1 MYREPLMDL
10 FSRFS
15 KLISVII
22 GDDSLDEA
30 QSQYK
35 PKPISASTVKASHSR
50 SNTNGSTNSVSKSG
64 YELPSVA
71 ASSASAIASRAD
83 AAAAAMA
90 EAYEKKRKQQSEAQ
104 VQAQSQDTD
113 KSAPDSTSTVSTDTS
128 SVSYNSATAA
138 ASATVT
144 TTITV
149 SSHTQSDVTSDV
161 SSASQSSGDTDSTAV
176 AATAT
181 AFIATSS
188 VDSAPE
194 QSTVRDHS
202 ADSTGTVDSASSHEA
217 TSSGEKLGS
226 TMSDALSGNVT
237 TVAATTTTTSTDS
250 VIASES
256 VAVSA
261 ASVSDKGLEDTA
273 ASAAVAATSVNT
285 VAGDNTVA
293 EAVSA
298 VSVSA
303 GSRDA
308 IASGAAAGTVD
319 TVGTVAVSDGMNGE
333 TAGNGDST
341 GDSSGS
347 GAGAGDSAAA
357 VEDHDIDADSVYE
370 DTPQEITFLE
380 EDEDILLSP
389 VEQKILGYFYQ
400 EQAALQDLR
409 TTLAEHLIALV
420 GSKCVEDFLPES
432 AQEHE
437 DSAHG
442 DHESSADSASAASAA
457 SADHAEHEDSA
468 ALSAGGLGLGVAF
481 FEHLEPRYIELI
493 ANQLS
498 EFQQQQRNIPSSVPW
513 DKLYITITRKSLSG
527 LYDND
532 LLPDYS
538 WLVPDE
544 QNATYWRNNNP
555 DGKLNL
561 CAISSGETEDTLGNL
576 RQRIISSDSLKLK
589 LTTADVLPQ
598 LLQYL
603 DYLQRSKNDVFHSPL
618 MLEFTQLLDE
628 PRLADL
634 SMVLDRLR
642 ETLSLKPINLC
653 EYLAEVI
660 VRYSLSHELIESM
673 GQAVSVLHYPSDS
686 FLFVSNSKANSK
698 KLTKKACSDA
708 LNNMLKNR
716 PSLLE
721 SASIGVSL
729 DNFELEQLIDNFNSL
744 YVGASEADAERK
756 AANAAGAASAASA
769 SAGAAGAAVA
779 AGEEPAVEDVAPEP
793 PLKTW
798 EAALCKEY
806 LRAVWQSSEQGNNE
820 ARDAAFKML
829 CSIEWNAKLERF
841 FSKEKS
847 KSKKPN
853 LYVRT
858 INMFNSNL
866 TADEALSPEEY
877 AVIELTKT
885 KINAL
890 TSDERNQLNE
900 FYNSRRSIFSR
911 DNAIAKDWERLIYFK
926 DVFAEP
932 DFLFSLSSAML
943 NLYNADPQAHRR
955 LAKVEL
961 CLDVTKKDL
970 LRLNFNVMAY
980 FSLRYGAF
988 LSHLGEILNQR
999 FSVCINGQMSP
1010 DEPNPVLNFPAFFAF
1025 WQEQQEDTR
1034 RKGPCFEVKDKNTTL
1049 NFKLTPYYQNSRAR
1063 VKGTLSVGKPYKISW
1078 QLKNNCL
1085 SYHLY
1090 DDLKALVAAHTL
1102 QQGAFEHNAFAPQG
1116 SLQALNLAD
1125 LSTFIDRTGN
1135 DFKSFFVSTASV
1147 TTTASATATATAIG
1161 TGRSQDILASQKG
1174 DLSAQFTACLAQ
1186 LRELYAAQDNFPETF
1201 KAQVEAD
1208 LQSFANGYQR
1218 FADSYNSVL
1227 QSMWE
1232 CTLSFSACHEL
1243 SQRYNELQYSL
1254 EHSVLSSEPT
1264 LSRDYK
1270 QLNELVRTLLDLL
1283 LRVGMAYPTTQQSS
1297 EEYRYAI
1304 ATPFHVEALRS
1315 FASKLERVRNL
1326 IFNIFTSPLVINDRD
1341 VYLSSLQQDL
1351 SYYDAPEICLYPAQG
1366 TASAMTGSTGSSMS
1380 SGWDS
1385 TVVLLANQ
1393 SLGGYTLYESE
1404 QKLKQDLGFNFK
1416 ITKARR
1422 GRGRTKDKA
1431 INAINGAYGGGGCNG
1446 VGGVGALSQA
1456 STMYLEGIVDQLQSY
1471 ISHRPYPLSQCTLVL
1486 SHCTLPSFA
1495 RELYHKLQKELCP
1508 QFPNLQLSLVLLCPD
1523 MQQAQDLYQI
1533 FEEERQQQQD
1543 TDITGFIRQLSVTIL
1558 LEQDENNLSNGSLY
1572 SYFNQMSLHHSFG
1585 NDEDAAVDEQDRL
1598 SLTRFGQIGLMVHV
1612 FDAEAEFKFGNQ
1624 LYAVPV
1630 VQDEASYQ
1638 PTLINFSDKSSATA
1652 LGRFVVCPVLPLS
1665 KIQYLHSLYYLHQRD
1680 ISAFLQAQ
1688 EALGQAIRAADTA
1701 QPNTEP
1707 QAQPMAQAEHHEPLR
1722 IATPLYERVLASASN
1737 VASSELADT
1746 VKQIHQLCDV
1756 VFYLDDLLTRQALQQ
1771 QNIDIIYH
1779 QKLRNQALNFM
1790 IATKSSESLASNF
1803 LNALTKSLG
1812 LSDAEQ
1818 RQKCVQRLR
1827 RDAIEISGRLLMRAQ
1842 LKRIY
1847 SYELMGMVMSRYLA
1861 HEMMQQLCVQYAGR
1875 THETYETFLCLDD
1888 FKAVFLAHNS
1898 SKSQNL
1904 ADLLGLQVI
1913 RYPEDGSSSAT
1924 GSASGSGNRYL
1935 LNLMV
1940 VESKFLEQENSLVA
1954 RQSLKQAAST
1964 TNLLYRVF
1972 KDSGDSYP
1980 LDRKQWLSR
1989 MADMLLENSHA
2000 IGMRSSGVNA
2010 TLGCD
2015 ELTSIQQ
2022 QIREGQVDILL
2033 HGISLVFAREGA
2045 NGGSS
2050 ILGGDLQAE
2059 IKPRFDQQEQDSN
2072 YPVLQIKLCH
2082 EAVMRVLECY
2092 NLKNTTQQVALQ
2104 ALQEYFPDASTLVR
2118 NYLAHDGRLLLRP
2131 RSLLSIQDQQAQQV
2145 LATLDV
2151 PLDAQVVPS
2160 AELRDEN
2167 AADSAPTKDADQQ
2180 NDMGLLEQY
2189 IAELS
2194 DDLVPDLTPEP
2205 EPAPEPESSPKQ
2217 SQPQQTEFDFAEAT
2231 ASTAASSP
2239 APATA
2244 AHTEAKPLV
2253 QPEPPQQL
2261 TAASEAVAPAAT
2273 ATAAATAATA
2283 GSQELQVL
2291 QARLPQ
2297 TFAQLEATAAAAGAD
2312 LSKRQQWLEER
2323 VEALIVFCDREFRRS
2338 PVIMQQHL
2346 TPNGAV
2352 LIIDGRT
2359 LDCNKFNKK
2368 TVFTS
2373 LRTQY
2378 AIDITA
2384 VIPRTGQIEVHLA
2397 ASERS
2402 PVYYRDLMH
2411 KRSFKYDRY
2420 VVDGQEHL
2428 GFNRKF
2434 VLGMQESQDQPLY
2447 LDFSQDEPH
2456 VLIAGGTGSGKSV
2469 LTKLL
2474 ITDMVLT
2481 NTPSELRLILVDPKM
2496 GNELRVFRQLPHIM
2510 GLADLKELL
2519 PRSVSRYGSYGGT
2532 YGFDFASQESGS
2544 SVAGKI
2550 ITSLPDCVSAL
2561 QILDQLTTVRNKA
2574 FGALAARM
2582 EQAGISGTV
2591 VNLDEYNRHAIELGE
2606 QRLPRLFFI
2615 MDEFADWALDDE
2627 FAEGREYLR
2636 KIAQI
2641 GRSVGLHLILITQR
2655 PDREIIKGSIHNNFG
2670 SRIALKMSSI
2680 HDSKT
2685 ILENK
2690 DYDASCLQ
2698 GRGHMICK
2706 LNNVGGDG
2714 YCFAQ
2719 AGFISNIDE
2728 LLAALTRDY
2737 SA

>member
-1 MYREPLMDL
+1 MSREPLMDL

-22 GDDSLDEA
+22 GDDSFDEA
-30 QSQYK
+30 QSQSQYK

-50 SNTNGSTNSVSKSG
+50 SNTQGTSKSIHD
-64 YELPSVA
+64 VA

-90 EAYEKKRKQQSEAQ
+90 EAYEKRRKQQAEA
-104 VQAQSQDTD
+104 QAQSQDKDSD
-113 KSAPDSTSTVSTDTS
+113 KSTPDAASESSSASTVSTSTASDTSTVSYD
-128 SVSYNSATAA
+128 SATTAATVTAA
-138 ASATVT
+138 ANTALTAASDTA
-144 TTITV
+144 TV
-149 SSHTQSDVTSDV
+149 SSHTQPETTDTI
-161 SSASQSSGDTDSTAV
+161 SASQNSGNADNAAV
-176 AATAT
+176 AALTASSSADTAT
-181 AFIATSS
+181 
-188 VDSAPE
+188 E
-194 QSTVRDHS
+194 QSTVRDS
-202 ADSTGTVDSASSHEA
+202 NTESTDTVTSASSHEA
-217 TSSGEKLGS
+217 TSSSEEPVSAVSDDVSGS
-226 TMSDALSGNVT
+226 G
-237 TVAATTTTTSTDS
+237 VAATATTTATDS
-250 VIASES
+250 DRASES

-261 ASVSDKGLEDTA
+261 VGVSAEGPEDTA
-273 ASAAVAATSVNT
+273 ASASIAATSAGNNT
-285 VAGDNTVA
+285 VADSGVA
-293 EAVSA
+293 VN
-298 VSVSA
+298 VSA

-308 IASGAAAGTVD
+308 IAVETAAGNTD
-319 TVGTVAVSDGMNGE
+319 ATEA
-333 TAGNGDST
+333 AGGGDST
-341 GDSSGS
+341 R
-347 GAGAGDSAAA
+347 AGDSVTA
-357 VEDHDIDADSVYE
+357 VEDHDIDAESVYE

-420 GSKCVEDFLPES
+420 GSKCVEDFLPASYS
-432 AQEHE
+432 AQEHDAH
-437 DSAHG
+437 DSNT
-442 DHESSADSASAASAA
+442 DSADSASAAN
-457 SADHAEHEDSA
+457 ADHEDAA
-468 ALSAGGLGLGVAF
+468 ALSADGLGLGVAF

-555 DGKLNL
+555 DSKLNL

-603 DYLQRSKNDVFHSPL
+603 DYLQRSKSDVFHSPL

-660 VRYSLSHELIESM
+660 VRYSLSHELLESM

-698 KLTKKACSDA
+698 KLTKKACTDA

-721 SASIGVSL
+721 SASIGISL
-729 DNFELEQLIDNFNSL
+729 DSFELEQLIDNFNSL

-756 AANAAGAASAASA
+756 AANASAAGTNTAGAAST
-769 SAGAAGAAVA
+769 
-779 AGEEPAVEDVAPEP
+779 GEEATAEAEDIAPEP

-911 DNAIAKDWERLIYFK
+911 DNAIAKDWEKLIYFK

-932 DFLFSLSSAML
+932 DFLYSLSSAML

-1034 RKGPCFEVKDKNTTL
+1034 RKGPCFETKDKNTTL

-1135 DFKSFFVSTASV
+1135 DFKSFFVSTAS
-1147 TTTASATATATAIG
+1147 TTASASATATDMSTTDREQG
-1161 TGRSQDILASQKG
+1161 MVASQKG
-1174 DLSAQFTACLAQ
+1174 DLSAQFTACLSQ
-1186 LRELYAAQDNFPETF
+1186 LRELYASQDNFPDAF

-1208 LQSFANGYQR
+1208 LQAFATGYQR
-1218 FADSYNSVL
+1218 FADAYNSVL
-1227 QSMWE
+1227 QSMWD

-1270 QLNELVRTLLDLL
+1270 QLNALVRSLLDLL
-1283 LRVGMAYPTTQQSS
+1283 LRVGMAYPTTQPSS
-1297 EEYRYAI
+1297 DEYRYAI

-1326 IFNIFTSPLVINDRD
+1326 IFNIFTSPLVINDRE

-1366 TASAMTGSTGSSMS
+1366 TASAMTGSTGSSM
-1380 SGWDS
+1380 GRGLDS

-1431 INAINGAYGGGGCNG
+1431 LNAINGAYGGGGCNG

-1495 RELYHKLQKELCP
+1495 RELYHKLQKDVCP

-1543 TDITGFIRQLSVTIL
+1543 MDITGFIRQLSVTIL

-1665 KIQYLHSLYYLHQRD
+1665 KIQYLHSLYYLHQHD

-1688 EALGQAIRAADTA
+1688 EALGQAIRAADKA

-1707 QAQPMAQAEHHEPLR
+1707 QAQSDTEPLR

-1812 LSDAEQ
+1812 VSDAEQ

-1847 SYELMGMVMSRYLA
+1847 SYELMGMVLSRYLA

-1924 GSASGSGNRYL
+1924 CSATGSGSGSGNRYL

-2033 HGISLVFAREGA
+2033 RGISLVFAREGA

-2092 NLKNTTQQVALQ
+2092 NLKSTTHQVALQ

-2151 PLDAQVVPS
+2151 PLNAQVVPS

-2194 DDLVPDLTPEP
+2194 DDSVPDLTPEP

-2231 ASTAASSP
+2231 ASSVASSP

-2273 ATAAATAATA
+2273 ATAAATSATA

-2297 TFAQLEATAAAAGAD
+2297 TFALLEATAAAAGAD

-2532 YGFDFASQESGS
+2532 YGFDFSSQEQGGS

-2627 FAEGREYLR
+2627 FAEGREFLR

-2706 LNNVGGDG
+2706 LNNVGVDG

>member
-1 MYREPLMDL
+1 MSREPLMDL

-22 GDDSLDEA
+22 GDDSFDEA
-30 QSQYK
+30 QSQSQYK

-50 SNTNGSTNSVSKSG
+50 SNTQGTSKSIHD
-64 YELPSVA
+64 VA

-90 EAYEKKRKQQSEAQ
+90 EAYEKRRKQQAEA
-104 VQAQSQDTD
+104 QAQSQDKDSD
-113 KSAPDSTSTVSTDTS
+113 KSTPDAASESSSASAVSTSTASDTSTVSYD
-128 SVSYNSATAA
+128 SATTAATVTAA
-138 ASATVT
+138 ANTALTAASDTA
-144 TTITV
+144 TV
-149 SSHTQSDVTSDV
+149 SSHTQPETTDTI
-161 SSASQSSGDTDSTAV
+161 SASQSSGNADNAAV
-176 AATAT
+176 AALTASSSADTAT
-181 AFIATSS
+181 
-188 VDSAPE
+188 E
-194 QSTVRDHS
+194 QSTVRDS
-202 ADSTGTVDSASSHEA
+202 NTESTDTVTSASSHEA
-217 TSSGEKLGS
+217 TSSSEEPVS
-226 TMSDALSGNVT
+226 AVSDDVSNALSGSG
-237 TVAATTTTTSTDS
+237 VAATATTTATDS
-250 VIASES
+250 DRASES

-261 ASVSDKGLEDTA
+261 VGVSAEGPEDTA
-273 ASAAVAATSVNT
+273 ASASIAATSAGNNT
-285 VAGDNTVA
+285 VADSGVA
-293 EAVSA
+293 VN
-298 VSVSA
+298 VSA

-308 IASGAAAGTVD
+308 IAVETAAGNTD
-319 TVGTVAVSDGMNGE
+319 ATEA
-333 TAGNGDST
+333 AGGGDST
-341 GDSSGS
+341 R
-347 GAGAGDSAAA
+347 AGDSVTA
-357 VEDHDIDADSVYE
+357 VEDHDIDAESVYE

-420 GSKCVEDFLPES
+420 GSKCVEDFLPASYS
-432 AQEHE
+432 AQEHDAH
-437 DSAHG
+437 DSNT
-442 DHESSADSASAASAA
+442 DSADSASAAN
-457 SADHAEHEDSA
+457 ADHEDAA
-468 ALSAGGLGLGVAF
+468 ALSADGLGLGVAF

-603 DYLQRSKNDVFHSPL
+603 DYLQRSKDDVFHSPL

-698 KLTKKACSDA
+698 KLTKKACTDA

-721 SASIGVSL
+721 SASIGISL
-729 DNFELEQLIDNFNSL
+729 DSFELEQLIDNFNSL

-756 AANAAGAASAASA
+756 AANAAGAASAANA
-769 SAGAAGAAVA
+769 SAAGTNAAGAAST
-779 AGEEPAVEDVAPEP
+779 GEEATAEAEDVSPEP

-911 DNAIAKDWERLIYFK
+911 DNAIAKDWEKLIYFK

-932 DFLFSLSSAML
+932 DFLYSLSSAML

-1034 RKGPCFEVKDKNTTL
+1034 RKGPCFETKDKNTTL

-1063 VKGTLSVGKPYKISW
+1063 VKGQLSIGKPYKISW

-1135 DFKSFFVSTASV
+1135 DFKSFFVSTAS
-1147 TTTASATATATAIG
+1147 TTASASATATDMSTTDREQG
-1161 TGRSQDILASQKG
+1161 MVASQKG
-1174 DLSAQFTACLAQ
+1174 DLSAQFTACLSQ
-1186 LRELYAAQDNFPETF
+1186 LRELYASQDNFPDAF

-1208 LQSFANGYQR
+1208 LQAFATGYQR
-1218 FADSYNSVL
+1218 FADAYNSVL
-1227 QSMWE
+1227 QSMWD

-1270 QLNELVRTLLDLL
+1270 QLNALVRSLLDLL
-1283 LRVGMAYPTTQQSS
+1283 LRVGMAYPTTQPSS
-1297 EEYRYAI
+1297 DEYRYAI

-1326 IFNIFTSPLVINDRD
+1326 IFNIFTSPLVINDRE

-1366 TASAMTGSTGSSMS
+1366 TASAMTGSTGSSM
-1380 SGWDS
+1380 GRGLDS

-1431 INAINGAYGGGGCNG
+1431 LNAINGAYGGGGCNG

-1495 RELYHKLQKELCP
+1495 RELYHKLQKDVCP

-1543 TDITGFIRQLSVTIL
+1543 MDITGFIRQLSVTIL

-1665 KIQYLHSLYYLHQRD
+1665 KIQYLHSLYYLHQHD

-1688 EALGQAIRAADTA
+1688 EALGQAIRAADKA

-1707 QAQPMAQAEHHEPLR
+1707 QAQSDTEPLR

-1847 SYELMGMVMSRYLA
+1847 SYELMGMVLSRYLA

-1913 RYPEDGSSSAT
+1913 RYSDPEASDSGSSFSS
-1924 GSASGSGNRYL
+1924 GLSSGSGNRYL

-1989 MADMLLENSHA
+1989 IADMLLENSHA

-2022 QIREGQVDILL
+2022 QIREGQVDILI

-2050 ILGGDLQAE
+2050 VLGGDLQAE

-2072 YPVLQIKLCH
+2072 YPVLQLKLCH

-2092 NLKNTTQQVALQ
+2092 NLKNSTQQVALQ
-2104 ALQEYFPDASTLVR
+2104 ALQEHFPDASTLVR

-2131 RSLLSIQDQQAQQV
+2131 RSLLSIQDQQAQHV

-2151 PLDAQVVPS
+2151 PLNAQAVPS

-2167 AADSAPTKDADQQ
+2167 AADSSHAADEEQQ
-2180 NDMGLLEQY
+2180 NDMSLLEQY

-2194 DDLVPDLTPEP
+2194 DDSVPDLTPEP
-2205 EPAPEPESSPKQ
+2205 EPVPASEPQPKQ
-2217 SQPQQTEFDFAEAT
+2217 SQPQQTEFDFAE
-2231 ASTAASSP
+2231 SSASSS
-2239 APATA
+2239 APAQATEAAPA

-2253 QPEPPQQL
+2253 QPE
-2261 TAASEAVAPAAT
+2261 VAPAAT

-2283 GSQELQVL
+2283 TAGAQELQVL

-2297 TFAQLEATAAAAGAD
+2297 TFAQLEAAAAAAGSD

-2323 VEALIVFCDREFRRS
+2323 VEALLAFCDREFRRL
-2338 PVIMQQHL
+2338 PVIVQQHL

-2420 VVDGQEHL
+2420 VVDGKEHL

-2510 GLADLKELL
+2510 GLADLQELL
-2519 PRSVSRYGSYGGT
+2519 PRSVSRYGSFGGT
-2532 YGFDFASQESGS
+2532 YGFDFSSQESGS

-2574 FGALAARM
+2574 FGTLAARM

-2627 FAEGREYLR
+2627 FAEGRDNLR

-2698 GRGHMICK
+2698 GKGHMICK

>member
-1 MYREPLMDL
+1 MSREPLMDL

-22 GDDSLDEA
+22 GDDSFDEA

-113 KSAPDSTSTVSTDTS
+113 KSAPVSTSTVSTDTS
-128 SVSYNSATAA
+128 AASYDSATAA
-138 ASATVT
+138 AAVT
-144 TTITV
+144 AANTASV
-149 SSHTQSDVTSDV
+149 SSHSQADVTSDV
-161 SSASQSSGDTDSTAV
+161 SSASQSSGDAGNTAV
-176 AATAT
+176 AALTAN
-181 AFIATSS
+181 AS
-188 VDSAPE
+188 VGTVTTE
-194 QSTVRDHS
+194 QSTLRDSS
-202 ADSTGTVDSASSHEA
+202 AESTGTVVSTSSHEA
-217 TSSGEKLGS
+217 TSSGEELGS
-226 TMSDALSGNVT
+226 AVSDAVSNALSDSGAT
-237 TVAATTTTTSTDS
+237 ITATTTDS
-250 VIASES
+250 VTTTES
-256 VAVSA
+256 VVVSA
-261 ASVSDKGLEDTA
+261 ASASDKGLEDTA
-273 ASAAVAATSVNT
+273 ASAAVAATSVTT
-285 VAGDNTVA
+285 VTGDNTVA
-293 EAVSA
+293 DTVSA
-298 VSVSA
+298 VNVSA
-303 GSRDA
+303 GNRDA
-308 IASGAAAGTVD
+308 IAADAAAS
-319 TVGTVAVSDGMNGE
+319 TVGTVEAVAVTDGMNGD
-333 TAGNGDST
+333 TAGSGDST
-341 GDSSGS
+341 GDNAS
-347 GAGAGDSAAA
+347 AGAAA
-357 VEDHDIDADSVYE
+357 VVDDDINAESVYE

-432 AQEHE
+432 YSAQEHE

-442 DHESSADSASAASAA
+442 GNESSADSASADN
-457 SADHAEHEDSA
+457 ADHAEHEDSA
-468 ALSAGGLGLGVAF
+468 AQSAGGLGLGVAF

-756 AANAAGAASAASA
+756 AANAAGAAGAASTSA
-769 SAGAAGAAVA
+769 SAAGAAG
-779 AGEEPAVEDVAPEP
+779 EETATDAEDVAPEP

-890 TSDERNQLNE
+890 TTDERNQLNE

-911 DNAIAKDWERLIYFK
+911 DNAIAKEWERLIYFK

-932 DFLFSLSSAML
+932 DFLYSLSSAML

-1034 RKGPCFEVKDKNTTL
+1034 RKGPCFEIKDKNTTL

-1063 VKGTLSVGKPYKISW
+1063 VKGQLSIGKPYKISW

-1090 DDLKALVAAHTL
+1090 DDLKALVAANTL

-1135 DFKSFFVSTASV
+1135 DFKTFFVSTASASV
-1147 TTTASATATATAIG
+1147 TTTASATATATAMAMG
-1161 TGRSQDILASQKG
+1161 TGRAQDIAASQKG
-1174 DLSAQFTACLAQ
+1174 DLSVQFTACLSQ
-1186 LRELYAAQDNFPETF
+1186 LRELYAAQDNFPESF

-1208 LQSFANGYQR
+1208 LQAFATGYQR
-1218 FADSYNSVL
+1218 FAESYNSVL

-1270 QLNELVRTLLDLL
+1270 QLNELVRSLLDLL
-1283 LRVGMAYPTTQQSS
+1283 LRVGMAYPTTQPSS
-1297 EEYRYAI
+1297 DEYRYAI

-1341 VYLSSLQQDL
+1341 VYLSSMQQDL

-1366 TASAMTGSTGSSMS
+1366 TASAMTGSNSSSM
-1380 SGWDS
+1380 GRGLDS

-1508 QFPNLQLSLVLLCPD
+1508 QLPNLQLSLVLLCPD

-1688 EALGQAIRAADTA
+1688 EALGLAIRAADTA
-1701 QPNTEP
+1701 QVQPITEL
-1707 QAQPMAQAEHHEPLR
+1707 QAQAQAERNEPLR

-1847 SYELMGMVMSRYLA
+1847 SYELMGMVLSRYLA

-1924 GSASGSGNRYL
+1924 GSASASASGSGNRYL

-2022 QIREGQVDILL
+2022 QIREGQVDILI

-2045 NGGSS
+2045 NGGGSV
-2050 ILGGDLQAE
+2050 LGGDLQAE

-2072 YPVLQIKLCH
+2072 YPVLQLKLCH

-2092 NLKNTTQQVALQ
+2092 NLKNSTQQVALQ
-2104 ALQEYFPDASTLVR
+2104 ALQEHFPDASTLVH
-2118 NYLAHDGRLLLRP
+2118 NYLAHDGRLLLRQ
-2131 RSLLSIQDQQAQQV
+2131 RSLLSIQDQQAQHM

-2151 PLDAQVVPS
+2151 PLNAQAVPS

-2167 AADSAPTKDADQQ
+2167 AADSSHTADEDQQ
-2180 NDMGLLEQY
+2180 NNMSLLEQY

-2194 DDLVPDLTPEP
+2194 DDAAPDLTPEP
-2205 EPAPEPESSPKQ
+2205 EPAPAPEPQPKQ
-2217 SQPQQTEFDFAEAT
+2217 SQPQQTEFDFAE
-2231 ASTAASSP
+2231 SAASSS
-2239 APATA
+2239 APAQATEAAPA

-2253 QPEPPQQL
+2253 QPE
-2261 TAASEAVAPAAT
+2261 VAPAAT

-2283 GSQELQVL
+2283 TAGAQELQVL

-2297 TFAQLEATAAAAGAD
+2297 TFAQLEATAAAAGSD

-2323 VEALIVFCDREFRRS
+2323 VEALLAFCDREFRRI
-2338 PVIMQQHL
+2338 PVIVQQHL

-2510 GLADLKELL
+2510 GLADLQELL
-2519 PRSVSRYGSYGGT
+2519 PRSVSRYGSFGGT
-2532 YGFDFASQESGS
+2532 YGFDFSSQESGS

-2574 FGALAARM
+2574 FGTLAARM

-2627 FAEGREYLR
+2627 FAAGRECLR

-2698 GRGHMICK
+2698 GKGHMICK

>member
-1 MYREPLMDL
+1 MSREPLMDL

-22 GDDSLDEA
+22 GDDSFDEA
-30 QSQYK
+30 QSQSQYK

-50 SNTNGSTNSVSKSG
+50 SNTQGISKSIHD
-64 YELPSVA
+64 VA

-90 EAYEKKRKQQSEAQ
+90 EAYEKRRKQQAEA
-104 VQAQSQDTD
+104 QAQSQDKDSD
-113 KSAPDSTSTVSTDTS
+113 KSTPDAASESSSASAVSTSTASDTSTVSYD
-128 SVSYNSATAA
+128 SATTAATVTAA
-138 ASATVT
+138 ANTALTAASDTA
-144 TTITV
+144 TV
-149 SSHTQSDVTSDV
+149 SSHTQPETTDTI
-161 SSASQSSGDTDSTAV
+161 SASQSSGNADNAAV
-176 AATAT
+176 AALTASSSADTAT
-181 AFIATSS
+181 
-188 VDSAPE
+188 E
-194 QSTVRDHS
+194 QSTVRDS
-202 ADSTGTVDSASSHEA
+202 NTESTDTVTSASSHEA
-217 TSSGEKLGS
+217 TSSSEEPVS
-226 TMSDALSGNVT
+226 AVSDDVSNALSGSG
-237 TVAATTTTTSTDS
+237 VAATATTTDS
-250 VIASES
+250 DRASES

-261 ASVSDKGLEDTA
+261 VGVSAEGPEDTA
-273 ASAAVAATSVNT
+273 ASASIAATSAGNNT
-285 VAGDNTVA
+285 VVDSGVA
-293 EAVSA
+293 VN
-298 VSVSA
+298 VSA

-308 IASGAAAGTVD
+308 IAVETAAGNTD
-319 TVGTVAVSDGMNGE
+319 ATEA
-333 TAGNGDST
+333 AGGGDST
-341 GDSSGS
+341 R
-347 GAGAGDSAAA
+347 AGDSVTA
-357 VEDHDIDADSVYE
+357 VEDHDIDAESVYE

-432 AQEHE
+432 YSAQEHE

-442 DHESSADSASAASAA
+442 GNESSADSASADN
-457 SADHAEHEDSA
+457 ADHAEHEDSA
-468 ALSAGGLGLGVAF
+468 AQSAGGLGLGVAF

-603 DYLQRSKNDVFHSPL
+603 DYLQRSKDDVFHSPL

-698 KLTKKACSDA
+698 KLTKKACTDA

-721 SASIGVSL
+721 SASIGISL
-729 DNFELEQLIDNFNSL
+729 DSFELEQLIDNFNSL

-756 AANAAGAASAASA
+756 AANAAGAAGAASTN
-769 SAGAAGAAVA
+769 AAGANATGV
-779 AGEEPAVEDVAPEP
+779 AGEEETAAAEDVAPEP

-820 ARDAAFKML
+820 ARDAVFKML

-890 TSDERNQLNE
+890 TTDERNQLNE

-911 DNAIAKDWERLIYFK
+911 DNAIAKEWERLIYFK

-932 DFLFSLSSAML
+932 DFLYSLSSAML

-999 FSVCINGQMSP
+999 FSVCINGQMRP

-1034 RKGPCFEVKDKNTTL
+1034 RKGPCFEIKDKNTTL

-1063 VKGTLSVGKPYKISW
+1063 VKGQLSIGKPYKISW

-1090 DDLKALVAAHTL
+1090 DDLKALVAANTL

-1135 DFKSFFVSTASV
+1135 DFKTFFVSTAS
-1147 TTTASATATATAIG
+1147 TTVSASATTMATAMG
-1161 TGRSQDILASQKG
+1161 TGRAQDIAASQKG
-1174 DLSAQFTACLAQ
+1174 DLSVQFTACLSQ
-1186 LRELYAAQDNFPETF
+1186 LRELYAAQDNFPESF

-1208 LQSFANGYQR
+1208 LQAFATGYQR
-1218 FADSYNSVL
+1218 FAESYNSVL

-1270 QLNELVRTLLDLL
+1270 QLNELVRSLLDLL
-1283 LRVGMAYPTTQQSS
+1283 LRVGMAYPTTQPSS
-1297 EEYRYAI
+1297 DEYRYAI

-1326 IFNIFTSPLVINDRD
+1326 IFNIFTSPLVINDRE

-1351 SYYDAPEICLYPAQG
+1351 SYYDAPEICLYPTQG
-1366 TASAMTGSTGSSMS
+1366 TASAMTGSTGSSM
-1380 SGWDS
+1380 GRGLDS

-1431 INAINGAYGGGGCNG
+1431 LNAINGAYGGGGCNG

-1508 QFPNLQLSLVLLCPD
+1508 QLPNLQLSLVLLCPD

-1688 EALGQAIRAADTA
+1688 EALGLAIRAADTA
-1701 QPNTEP
+1701 QVQPITEP
-1707 QAQPMAQAEHHEPLR
+1707 QALAQAERNEPLR

-1812 LSDAEQ
+1812 VSDAEQ

-1847 SYELMGMVMSRYLA
+1847 SYELMGMVLSRYLA

-1924 GSASGSGNRYL
+1924 GSASASGSGNRYL

-1954 RQSLKQAAST
+1954 RQSLKQAANT

-1972 KDSGDSYP
+1972 KDSGDFYP

-1989 MADMLLENSHA
+1989 IADMLLENSHA

-2022 QIREGQVDILL
+2022 QIREGQVDILI

-2045 NGGSS
+2045 NGGGSV
-2050 ILGGDLQAE
+2050 LGGDLQAE

-2072 YPVLQIKLCH
+2072 YPVLQLKLCH

-2092 NLKNTTQQVALQ
+2092 NLKNSTQQVALQ
-2104 ALQEYFPDASTLVR
+2104 ALQEHFPDASTLVH

-2131 RSLLSIQDQQAQQV
+2131 RSLLSIQDQQAQHM

-2167 AADSAPTKDADQQ
+2167 AADSSHTADEDQQ
-2180 NDMGLLEQY
+2180 NNMSLLEQY

-2194 DDLVPDLTPEP
+2194 DDAAPDLTPEP
-2205 EPAPEPESSPKQ
+2205 EPAPAPEPQPKQ
-2217 SQPQQTEFDFAEAT
+2217 SQPQQTEFDFAE
-2231 ASTAASSP
+2231 SAASSS
-2239 APATA
+2239 APAQATEAAPA

-2253 QPEPPQQL
+2253 QPE
-2261 TAASEAVAPAAT
+2261 VAPAAT

-2283 GSQELQVL
+2283 TAGALELQVL

-2297 TFAQLEATAAAAGAD
+2297 TFAQLEATAAAAGSD

-2323 VEALIVFCDREFRRS
+2323 VEALLAFCDREFRRI
-2338 PVIMQQHL
+2338 PVIVQQHL

-2510 GLADLKELL
+2510 GLADLQELL
-2519 PRSVSRYGSYGGT
+2519 PRSVSRYGSFGGT
-2532 YGFDFASQESGS
+2532 YGFDFSSQESGS

-2574 FGALAARM
+2574 FGTLAARM

-2627 FAEGREYLR
+2627 FAEGRECLR

-2698 GRGHMICK
+2698 GKGHMICK

>member
-1 MYREPLMDL
+1 MSREPLMDL

-22 GDDSLDEA
+22 GDDSFDEA

-113 KSAPDSTSTVSTDTS
+113 KSAPVSTSTVSTDTS
-128 SVSYNSATAA
+128 AASYDSATAA
-138 ASATVT
+138 AAVT
-144 TTITV
+144 AANTASV
-149 SSHTQSDVTSDV
+149 SSHSQADVTSDV
-161 SSASQSSGDTDSTAV
+161 SSASQSSGDAGNTAV
-176 AATAT
+176 AALTAN
-181 AFIATSS
+181 AS
-188 VDSAPE
+188 VGTVTTE
-194 QSTVRDHS
+194 QSTLRDSS
-202 ADSTGTVDSASSHEA
+202 AESTGTVVSTSSHEA
-217 TSSGEKLGS
+217 TSSGEELGS
-226 TMSDALSGNVT
+226 AVSDAVSNALSDSGAT
-237 TVAATTTTTSTDS
+237 ITTTTTDS
-250 VIASES
+250 VTTTES
-256 VAVSA
+256 VVVS
-261 ASVSDKGLEDTA
+261 A
-273 ASAAVAATSVNT
+273 ASAAVAATSVTT
-285 VAGDNTVA
+285 VTGDNTVA
-293 EAVSA
+293 DTVSA
-298 VSVSA
+298 VNISA
-303 GSRDA
+303 GNRDA
-308 IASGAAAGTVD
+308 IAADAAAS
-319 TVGTVAVSDGMNGE
+319 TVGTVEAVAVTDGMNGD
-333 TAGNGDST
+333 TAGSGDST
-341 GDSSGS
+341 GDNAS
-347 GAGAGDSAAA
+347 AGAAA
-357 VEDHDIDADSVYE
+357 VVDDDINAESVYE

-432 AQEHE
+432 YSAQEHE

-442 DHESSADSASAASAA
+442 GNESSDDSASADN
-457 SADHAEHEDSA
+457 ADHAEHEDSA
-468 ALSAGGLGLGVAF
+468 AQSAGGLGLGVAF

-634 SMVLDRLR
+634 SMVMDRLR

-756 AANAAGAASAASA
+756 AANAAGAAGAASTSA
-769 SAGAAGAAVA
+769 SAAGAAG
-779 AGEEPAVEDVAPEP
+779 EETATDAEDVAPEP

-890 TSDERNQLNE
+890 TTDERNQLNE

-911 DNAIAKDWERLIYFK
+911 DNAIAKEWERLIYFK

-932 DFLFSLSSAML
+932 DFLYSLSSAML

-1034 RKGPCFEVKDKNTTL
+1034 RKGPCFEIKDKNTTL

-1063 VKGTLSVGKPYKISW
+1063 VKGQLSIGKPYKISW

-1135 DFKSFFVSTASV
+1135 DFKSFFVSTASASF
-1147 TTTASATATATAIG
+1147 TTTASATATATATAIG
-1161 TGRSQDILASQKG
+1161 TSRSQDISASQKG
-1174 DLSAQFTACLAQ
+1174 DLSVQFTACLSQ
-1186 LRELYAAQDNFPETF
+1186 LRELYAAQDNFPESF

-1208 LQSFANGYQR
+1208 LQAFATGYQR
-1218 FADSYNSVL
+1218 FAESYNSVL

-1283 LRVGMAYPTTQQSS
+1283 LRVGMAYPTTQPSS
-1297 EEYRYAI
+1297 DEYRYAI

-1341 VYLSSLQQDL
+1341 VYLSSLQHDL

-1366 TASAMTGSTGSSMS
+1366 TASAMTGSNSSSM
-1380 SGWDS
+1380 GRGLDS

-1847 SYELMGMVMSRYLA
+1847 SYELMGMVLSRYLA

-1913 RYPEDGSSSAT
+1913 RYPENGSSSAT
-1924 GSASGSGNRYL
+1924 CSASANGSGNRYL

-1940 VESKFLEQENSLVA
+1940 VESNFLEQENSLVA

-2194 DDLVPDLTPEP
+2194 DDSVPDLTPEP

-2231 ASTAASSP
+2231 ASSVASSP
-2239 APATA
+2239 TTATA

-2297 TFAQLEATAAAAGAD
+2297 TFALLEATAAAAGAD

-2550 ITSLPDCVSAL
+2550 ITSLPDCVTAL